1 MNKKNKTMK
10 KVMKNRIN
18 TLKRKVSAVKYTAL
32 YRLFGIKPKRN
43 TLIFNRIHVS
53 ERDYTPDEF
62 NEWAQTMLK

>member
-1 MNKKNKTMK
+1 MK
-10 KVMKNRIN
+10 KLMKNRIN

-32 YRLFGIKPKRN
+32 LRLFGIKSRN
-43 TLIFNRIHVS
+43 NSLHFSRIEVK